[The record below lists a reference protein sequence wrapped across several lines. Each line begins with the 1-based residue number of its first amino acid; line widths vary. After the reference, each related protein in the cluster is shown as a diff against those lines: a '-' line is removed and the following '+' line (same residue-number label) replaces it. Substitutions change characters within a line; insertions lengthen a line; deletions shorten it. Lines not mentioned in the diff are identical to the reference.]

1 MKKICKEDIL
11 TLYGIMDSERTS
23 DIIVWML
30 DLWPEARINNA
41 FRIASYLA
49 QIGHESGR
57 LRYLEEIA
65 SGKAYEGRADLG
77 NINEGDGVLFKGRG
91 LIQITGR
98 YNYQKCGEHFGID
111 LVFQP
116 ELLSSPEWAV
126 KSSLWFWNTHN
137 LNAYADNNDLRG
149 QTKIINGGYN
159 GFQDRQKLYIDA
171 LTMLEE

>member
-11 TLYGIMDSERTS
+11 TLYGIKDSERTS
-23 DIIVWML
+23 EIICWML
-30 DLWPEARINNA
+30 ALWPDARINNA

-77 NINEGDGVLFKGRG
+77 NIKEGDGVRFKGRG

-98 YNYQKCGEHFGID
+98 YNYQQCGEYFGID
-111 LVFQP
+111 LVSQP
-116 ELLSSPEWAV
+116 ELLSSPEWSV
-126 KSSLWFWNTHN
+126 KSSLWFWDIHN

-149 QTKIINGGYN
+149 QTKVINGGYN
-159 GFQDRQKLYIDA
+159 GIEDRQKLYRDA
-171 LTMLEE
+171 LTMLEK